1 MRKCLQPADFKN
13 LGFTLAEVLV
23 TLGII
28 GIVAA
33 LTIPILLNKYQHT
46 VNIVKWR
53 KAYSQFNQIALKMSE
68 DYEVS
73 TFEQVLAT
81 ENTENNKNDA
91 AIKLFSK
98 YFKHLNADCNGQCKG
113 SISHGWNCQGILVDK
128 YINGMTGYKYLNG
141 TSAGYWVLGYY
152 PTLCFQTPDYVFAM
166 DTNTSAYGRISI
178 DVNGTKAPNVIGK
191 DIFVLNMNDLK
202 KVVPGGEN
210 QFYSESAFACN
221 ENAKYGGPACSAKYL
236 RNW

>member
-1 MRKCLQPADFKN
+1 MKTYAMPTGNKIN
-13 LGFTLAEVLV
+13 GFTLAETLITLV
-23 TLGII
+23 II
-28 GIVAA
+28 GVVAA
-33 LTIPILLNKYQHT
+33 LTIPRLLNKYQHT

-53 KAYSQFNQIALKMSE
+53 KAYSQFSQIALKMSE

-81 ENTENNKNDA
+81 ENTDNNKNEA
-91 AIKLFSK
+91 AIRLFRK
-98 YFKHLNADCNGQCKG
+98 YFKHLNADCNGTCKG
-113 SISHGWNCQGILVDK
+113 RSGWNCQRILVDK
-128 YINGMTGYKYLNG
+128 YTTYTSEYRYLNG

-152 PTLCFQTPDYVFAM
+152 PTVCFQTPDYVFAM
-166 DTNTSAYGRISI
+166 DTNTSSYGRISV

-210 QFYSESAFACN
+210 QFYSNADYACN